1 MLAETPAVAPVMK
14 FAMEGKE
21 EVAVVGK
28 AAGDSRWTFAYTDI
42 LPQDLGKNIQASLY
56 DGEGEDATLLST
68 CVYSMETYCRNKMI
82 NNTANKDNAALWAVL
97 LSMLDYGAEAQ
108 TYFGEEGTLVNA
120 SVREAFVQG
129 YHATGSY
136 PIPYTT
142 VEAQLATIDT
152 ARKAEM
158 SEADAVTTLIAGDAA
173 NGYEWQKAT
182 LSLQDYVKVRFKFT
196 APVDENFSVKMKVG
210 DDQEYTAEYTLAN
223 GGIIKSGGSY
233 YVYTD
238 GISVSDFA
246 TEFTAAF
253 FDGENQIGQTVTYS
267 VNTYIKWMSGQT
279 VETADAYNLVQALYN
294 YSVSAVA
301 YNG

>member
-1 MLAETPAVAPVMK
+1 
-14 FAMEGKE
+14 
-21 EVAVVGK
+21 
-28 AAGDSRWTFAYTDI
+28 
-42 LPQDLGKNIQASLY
+42 
-56 DGEGEDATLLST
+56 
-68 CVYSMETYCRNKMI
+68 MI

-129 YHATGSY
+129 YHATDPY

-142 VEAQLATIDT
+142 VKAQLATIDA
-152 ARKAEM
+152 ARKADM
-158 SEADAVTTLIAGDAA
+158 SNATAVSTLIAGDAVE
-173 NGYEWQKAT
+173 GYKWQAAT

-196 APVDENFSVKMKVG
+196 APVDEKFSVKIG
-210 DDQEYTAEYTLAN
+210 DAEYTLEN
-223 GGIIKSGGSY
+223 GRIIKSGNSY

-246 TEFTAAF
+246 KEFTAAF
-253 FDGENQIGQTVTYS
+253 YYDGVQVGQTVTYS
-267 VNTYIKWMSGQT
+267 VNTYINWMSGQT
-279 VETADAYNLVQALYN
+279 VETADAYNLVQALYS
-294 YSVSAVA
+294 YSVAATA